1 MVTKQI
7 TSIAKPFH
15 KNVVAIYDGDLFYAP
30 LADMTKAILEDYAG
44 ELTKEEYKVL
54 ILKLERP
61 RFTHLVFFLRH
72 PYGIKMLR
80 N

>member
-1 MVTKQI
+1 
-7 TSIAKPFH
+7 
-15 KNVVAIYDGDLFYAP
+15 VVAIYDGDLFYAP

-54 ILKLERP
+54 ILKLERL
-61 RFTHLVFFLRH
+61 RFTHLVFSLRH